1 MNDTQQML
9 LLLVNFILK
18 YFDGVAA
25 VFVSLVV
32 LDVLI
37 IEYLF
42 EFMFFRLE

>member
-9 LLLVNFILK
+9 LLLLKFDLK

-42 EFMFFRLE
+42 EVMLFRLQ